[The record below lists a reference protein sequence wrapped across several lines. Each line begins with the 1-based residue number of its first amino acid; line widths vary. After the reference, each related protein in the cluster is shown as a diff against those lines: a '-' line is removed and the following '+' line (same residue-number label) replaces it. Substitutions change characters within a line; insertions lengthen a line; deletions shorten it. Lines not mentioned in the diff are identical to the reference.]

1 MYFVRSFSRLALVH
15 DTDVAYSVCS
25 VRWKFAVA
33 PLGAVP
39 AGPAW
44 LAGLAAL
51 AAPPRNTYGRT
62 ASHVIHPPIDPRR
75 CGADSSAAAQRAPNV
90 GRRGAE
96 GKKWDRGSGS
106 SSAHT
111 ESAAPRSAQPRRAKT
126 HKTFHSIKCYTRRP
140 APTPFQRQTR
150 APPRRRHGNGEGQ
163 FFMHPSASPRPSP
176 RAQRAPNPSCS
187 HPLAWPGRERR
198 KPTNPLSRPAFQRLL
213 EAKPGASDD
222 THSP

>member
-1 MYFVRSFSRLALVH
+1 MGEPHLMLFTLQLTR
-15 DTDVAYSVCS
+15 
-25 VRWKFAVA
+25 
-33 PLGAVP
+33 G
-39 AGPAW
+39 
-44 LAGLAAL
+44 
-51 AAPPRNTYGRT
+51 
-62 ASHVIHPPIDPRR
+62 
-75 CGADSSAAAQRAPNV
+75 AAAQTAARRPSGRPTWGGA
-90 GRRGAE
+90 GRRE
-96 GKKWDRGSGS
+96 KKWDRGSGS

-176 RAQRAPNPSCS
+176 RSESILFSPPR
-187 HPLAWPGRERR
+187 LAWPRAAQAHQPPF
-198 KPTNPLSRPAFQRLL
+198 PTSLPKALGGQ
-213 EAKPGASDD
+213 ASDD